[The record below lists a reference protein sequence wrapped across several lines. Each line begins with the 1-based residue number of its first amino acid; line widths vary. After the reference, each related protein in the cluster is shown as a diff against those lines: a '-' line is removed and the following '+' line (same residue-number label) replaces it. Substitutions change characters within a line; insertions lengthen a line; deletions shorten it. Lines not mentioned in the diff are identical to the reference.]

1 MPLNINTNA
10 AASSASYHL
19 SKNNAA
25 LQKSLTRLSSGS
37 RITQPADD
45 AGGLAVSMKLSG
57 TINRLS
63 GVEKNIDN
71 AISFLQVQDGI
82 LDSAGKILDRM
93 AELKAL
99 SQDVLKNASD
109 IANYNSEFQNL
120 QVQLHQMSQTTFNG
134 VSLAGAGTTA
144 IFGGS
149 NTQDVTVSI
158 FTSATGESGSKVS
171 INKTMLLSALTI
183 DASDLTS
190 ASFTD
195 AGKKDKPSKTP
206 KTDVKGDRGQ
216 RISLKKKGG
225 SQIMSA
231 KRIEAFATLEVAF
244 QKFGENESS
253 ELKKVFN
260 TLKTGVLDTS
270 KSGYKGTIDTFKD
283 KVKKLKDDGS
293 PQALKELEA
302 MQNQIKDVE
311 DATQAGNVITLNLNQ
326 EFSSNP
332 KLKEALQKTL
342 FYFENEEE
350 YEKCA
355 ILKKYLDFLNFSS

>member
-10 AASSASYHL
+10 AASSASYYL

-149 NTQDVTVSI
+149 SAQDVTVSI

-183 DASDLTS
+183 DASDLSS
-190 ASFTD
+190 ASFTN
-195 AGKKDKPSKTP
+195 AGKNNAAAAGTGGIFSFASDTVAGTMTLDKVSVAVFTQALQNIA
-206 KTDVKGDRGQ
+206 TLRAEN
-216 RISLKKKGG
+216 GG
-225 SQIMSA
+225 SVSRLQFSKESA
-231 KRIEAFATLEVAF
+231 SQ
-244 QKFGENESS
+244 QKTN
-253 ELKKVFN
+253 
-260 TLKTGVLDTS
+260 
-270 KSGYKGTIDTFKD
+270 
-283 KVKKLKDDGS
+283 
-293 PQALKELEA
+293 LEA
-302 MQNQIKDVE
+302 ANGRIMDVDIASE
-311 DATQAGNVITLNLNQ
+311 STRLAKYNILVQASASMLSQANATSNVAMMLLN
-326 EFSSNP
+326 
-332 KLKEALQKTL
+332 
-342 FYFENEEE
+342 
-350 YEKCA
+350 
-355 ILKKYLDFLNFSS
+355 

>member
-10 AASSASYHL
+10 AASSASYYL

-71 AISFLQVQDGI
+71 AISFLQVQDGV

-109 IANYNSEFQNL
+109 IANYNAEFQNL
-120 QVQLHQMSQTTFNG
+120 QVQLHQMSSTTFNG
-134 VSLAGAGTTA
+134 VSLFAGHTEAAGSTEV
-144 IFGGS
+144 IFGG
-149 NTQDVTVSI
+149 TAVQDNTVSI

-183 DASDLTS
+183 NSNTLASAAFSTAANSSAAGAAAAFSFASDSVSGTMTLDKVSVAVFTQALENIATLRAENGGSVSRLQFSKESAAAQKTNLEAANGRIMDVDIATESTRLAKYNILVQAS
-190 ASFTD
+190 ASM
-195 AGKKDKPSKTP
+195 
-206 KTDVKGDRGQ
+206 
-216 RISLKKKGG
+216 L
-225 SQIMSA
+225 SQA
-231 KRIEAFATLEVAF
+231 NATSNVAMM
-244 QKFGENESS
+244 
-253 ELKKVFN
+253 L
-260 TLKTGVLDTS
+260 
-270 KSGYKGTIDTFKD
+270 
-283 KVKKLKDDGS
+283 
-293 PQALKELEA
+293 
-302 MQNQIKDVE
+302 
-311 DATQAGNVITLNLNQ
+311 LN
-326 EFSSNP
+326 
-332 KLKEALQKTL
+332 
-342 FYFENEEE
+342 
-350 YEKCA
+350 
-355 ILKKYLDFLNFSS
+355 